1 MKVFVQAVLAAGV
14 AMLPLCGIAATTLT
28 EVRTD
33 RGLVRGQVSDDV
45 LSFKGIPFA
54 APPTGVNRWRE
65 PQPVRSWKGVLEA
78 SVYAHDCMQKPM
90 SSDAAPLGS
99 SPSEDCLYL
108 NIWRPAKAP
117 RSAKLPVMVWIYGGG
132 FVNGGSSPAV
142 YDGSAFAKRGVVF
155 VSFNYRIGRFG
166 FFAHP
171 ALTLEAGPDGMVA
184 NYGYMDQI
192 AALQWVQ
199 RNIAAFGGD
208 PAEVT
213 LFGESA
219 GGISVLAMLTSPAV
233 KDLGLFNKAIVESG
247 GGRDPLLPMR
257 RMREDRPGLASAQ
270 SIGIAFA
277 KANGI
282 TGGGADALRAL
293 RALPADKVVAGMDMM
308 SAMNDTFVGGPVLDG
323 KIVIGVPNEIYAERR
338 QLAVPLMI
346 GANSADLGL
355 PSWKEKAQLFA
366 TFGKNKQAAQEQYD
380 PAGNADFTSVAL
392 QVAGDTLMVEPARL
406 IARLSS
412 AQGSP
417 TYEYRFSYV
426 AESMRKEWPGAP
438 HATEIPF
445 VFDTLSARYGDKTSS
460 SDRATANAAL
470 SYWVAF
476 AKTGNPGNAGGPMW
490 PRYNAAA
497 DEMLEFTNTEPRACA
512 DPWSRRLDL
521 IEATHQQP

>member
-1 MKVFVQAVLAAGV
+1 MNIFVSVVLAAGV
-14 AMLPLCGIAATTLT
+14 AMLPLCGIAATAST

-45 LSFKGIPFA
+45 LSYKGIPFA

-65 PQPVRSWKGVLEA
+65 PHPVRSWKGVLEA

-90 SSDAAPLGS
+90 ASDAAPLGS
-99 SPSEDCLYL
+99 SPAEDCLYL
-108 NIWRPAKAP
+108 NIWRPAKTP

-132 FVNGGSSPAV
+132 FVNGGSSPAI

-184 NYGYMDQI
+184 NYGYMDQL
-192 AALQWVQ
+192 AALQWVK

-233 KDLGLFNKAIVESG
+233 KDLGLFNKAIVQSG

-257 RMREDRPGLASAQ
+257 RMREERPGLPSAE

-277 KANGI
+277 DANGI
-282 TGGGADALRAL
+282 TGSGADALRAL

-323 KIVIGVPNEIYAERR
+323 KIVAGVPSEIYAERK

-346 GANSADLGL
+346 GSNSADLGL
-355 PSWKEKAQLFA
+355 PPWKAKAQLFA
-366 TFGKNKQAAQEQYD
+366 TFGKNEQAAREQYD
-380 PAGNADFTSVAL
+380 PSGNADFRSVAL

-417 TYEYRFSYV
+417 TFEYRFSYV
-426 AESMRKEWPGAP
+426 ADSMRKEWPGAP

-445 VFDTLSARYGDKTSS
+445 VFDTLAARYGDKTSGG
-460 SDRATANAAL
+460 DRATANSAL

-476 AKTGNPGNAGGPMW
+476 AKTGNPGNAGGPVW

-497 DEMLEFTNTEPRACA
+497 DEMLEFTNAGPRASA

-521 IEATHQQP
+521 IEATY